1 MRACAALLG
10 LSLGFMASTAA
21 AEPLGGIISEVRF
34 GVLAHDVPIGIATE
48 NIESGVDLNA
58 EILFARW
65 SPKSWNF
72 RPHLGVQVNTGD
84 DTSQIYAGFTTTH
97 YFPDTRVWGAF
108 SGGGTLHNGET
119 SRFGKDRKAFGSQ
132 VLFRLA
138 LEVGVD
144 IGNHASVSLYYDHES
159 NAFLADENPG
169 IDNVGVRL
177 GWKF

>member
-1 MRACAALLG
+1 MRARVALLG
-10 LSLGFMASTAA
+10 LFFGSLASTAM
-21 AEPLGGIISEVRF
+21 AEPLGGIISEVKI
-34 GVLAHDVPIGIATE
+34 GVLAHDVPIVAAD
-48 NIESGVDLNA
+48 NIEGGVDLNA
-58 EILFARW
+58 EILFARL

-72 RPHLGVQVNTGD
+72 RPHLGVQVNTSD

-97 YFPDTRVWGAF
+97 YLTDNIWGAF

-119 SRFGKDRKAFGSQ
+119 TELGQDRKAFGTE

-144 IGNHASVSLYYDHES
+144 VTDHASVSLYYDHES
-159 NAFLADENPG
+159 NAFLSDNNPG

>member
-1 MRACAALLG
+1 
-10 LSLGFMASTAA
+10 
-21 AEPLGGIISEVRF
+21 
-34 GVLAHDVPIGIATE
+34 
-48 NIESGVDLNA
+48 
-58 EILFARW
+58 
-65 SPKSWNF
+65 
-72 RPHLGVQVNTGD
+72 VNTSD

-97 YFPDTRVWGAF
+97 YLTDNIWGAF

-119 SRFGKDRKAFGSQ
+119 TELGQDRKAFGTE

-144 IGNHASVSLYYDHES
+144 VTDHASVSLYYDHES
-159 NAFLADENPG
+159 NAFLSDNNPG